1 MAEEKTKEVYARLTR
16 DFVGTSRRRG
26 PVVLTPGPKPELV
39 QVTEAE
45 LEALENDKYI
55 ELVDKKEAKKWNDLH
70 AAQNPEPV
78 VETPDEDQVTDDTE
92 DADDEVEVEISEDTP
107 FAELKAVAKEIG
119 VENVGKIK
127 SRKDMLAAIEA
138 KQATPD
144 EDQE

>member
-26 PVVLTPGPKPELV
+26 PVVLVPGPKPELV
-39 QVTEAE
+39 RVTEAE

-55 ELVDKKEAKKWNDLH
+55 ELVDKKEAKRWNDLH
-70 AAQNPEPV
+70 AAQNPQPV
-78 VETPDEDQVTDDTE
+78 IEAPVEDETTDETE
-92 DADDEVEVEISEDTP
+92 DDDEVEVEISEDTP
-107 FAELKAVAKEIG
+107 FAELKAVAKELG

-138 KQATPD
+138 KQSETPD